1 LMPFIIE
8 NGQHIITKILTF
20 FPLTAPLTIMM
31 RINSGI
37 PLWEIIVSVSL
48 LILSIWGSLLL
59 ASKVF
64 RIYLLMYG
72 KTPGWR
78 EIIKSLRQAA

>member
-1 LMPFIIE
+1 
-8 NGQHIITKILTF
+8 
-20 FPLTAPLTIMM
+20 
-31 RINSGI
+31 
-37 PLWEIIVSVSL
+37 

-72 KTPGWR
+72 KTPGWK
-78 EIIKSLRQAA
+78 EILRSLRQAA